1 MHSSLEGEAL
11 TYPAQAAKMKTK
23 KRKKKRRRKK
33 NNKEEE
39 CTAQHDKHGVSECR
53 VEVWPYLER
62 FAEDATKAVKK
73 EEEEEE
79 EEQSRTGLIETRCV

>member
-1 MHSSLEGEAL
+1 
-11 TYPAQAAKMKTK
+11 MKTK
-23 KRKKKRRRKK
+23 KRKKKRRREM

-53 VEVWPYLER
+53 FEVWPYLKR
-62 FAEDATKAVKK
+62 FAENATKAVKK

-79 EEQSRTGLIETRCV
+79 EQQSRQV